1 MTDLPSRAP
10 AESQEFWRRVLGWEP
25 MIDLGW
31 IVTLADPAWPGVR
44 LSLISH
50 DESTPVRPAVSVEV
64 DHMDAAYAAA
74 SLAIPDG
81 DGNVVNV
88 LSRR

>member
-10 AESQEFWRRVLGWEP
+10 AESQEFCRRVLGWEP
-25 MIDLGW
+25 MINLGW
-31 IVTLADPAWPGVR
+31 IMTLADPAWPGVQ

-50 DESTPVRPAVSVEV
+50 DESAPVLPAVSVEV
-64 DHMDAAYAAA
+64 DHMDAACAA
-74 SLAIPDG
+74 SSPATPDG

-88 LSRR
+88 LSER